1 MTPPTPEH
9 PSRPQPP
16 SVARGARPD
25 SPSAAGALA
34 SPSESVRQLMRGL
47 VDYAGLFPPAKLGMS
62 EAVAAF
68 ARHRRSAQAW
78 GLSRFICP
86 VSRLEEWSEAASPW
100 LSALPDSPDAPPPEP
115 WCLSVLIDGPL
126 EASLSAIERFNAG
139 HHAGNGH
146 RHALSAVVDTVE
158 VKVQNTQTV
167 ELALER
173 LPEELYPFFEVP
185 ADADFRGFAA
195 CLAGQGAGAKLRT
208 GGIVAEA
215 FPTCGRLAEFMEVM
229 LAAEVP
235 FKATAGLH
243 HPVRGE
249 RTLTYEPDAPRATM
263 HGFVNVFIGAAML
276 HAGVVRGQRLVEL
289 LEETDPGA
297 FVFGPEWAA
306 WRGLRV
312 SIEQIAQAR
321 ENFAICFGSC
331 SYDEPVNELAV
342 MARS

>member
-1 MTPPTPEH
+1 MTPPTPDH
-9 PSRPQPP
+9 PPRPHGERTLRQAHPVP
-16 SVARGARPD
+16 G
-25 SPSAAGALA
+25 GALA
-34 SPSESVRQLMRGL
+34 SPVESVRQLLRGL
-47 VDYAGLFPPAKLGMS
+47 VDYAGLFPPAKLGMA

-86 VSRLEEWSEAASPW
+86 VSRLDEWSEAASPW

-126 EASLSAIERFNAG
+126 DASLSAIERFNAG

-185 ADADFRGFAA
+185 AEADYRGFAA

-208 GGIVAEA
+208 GGIVPEA
-215 FPTCGRLAEFMEVM
+215 FPSCQRLAEFMQVM
-229 LAAEVP
+229 HAAEVP

-249 RTLTYEPDAPRATM
+249 HTLTYEPDAPRATM
-263 HGFVNVFIGAAML
+263 HGFVNVFVGAAML
-276 HAGVVRGQRLVEL
+276 HAGVVGGPGLVEL
-289 LEETDPGA
+289 LQETDPAA

-306 WRGLRV
+306 WRSLRV
-312 SIEQIAQAR
+312 SVEQIAQAR